1 MQTRQNLISKH
12 LDDKSFQQ
20 LLQNANTY
28 DSARL
33 RGLACPHAYAWLHTI
48 PNLAAP
54 ITLRITRER
63 DTASHNAR
71 ARFNLT
77 RGYDLL
83 MEYIKDDD
91 FFLTTGY
98 TTVVLC
104 AISQNCWVEAW
115 NRPQFVI
122 FDSEQREYMLPR
134 AESVEPALVYDTASR
149 LVVVGTIWHYDWY
162 MQQGFGLR
170 LDCNQL
176 PPRVRILIK
185 YKATHLLLAGVS
197 ATGDDVIFTLA
208 GKPSNLAKHDVFHLD
223 YVPNKRIKQDEKKI
237 N

>member
-91 FFLTTGY
+91 SYVYITQKLRICTQ
-98 TTVVLC
+98 
-104 AISQNCWVEAW
+104 SQILNAHS
-115 NRPQFVI
+115 RPC
-122 FDSEQREYMLPR
+122 
-134 AESVEPALVYDTASR
+134 
-149 LVVVGTIWHYDWY
+149 
-162 MQQGFGLR
+162 LR
-170 LDCNQL
+170 Q
-176 PPRVRILIK
+176 
-185 YKATHLLLAGVS
+185 
-197 ATGDDVIFTLA
+197 
-208 GKPSNLAKHDVFHLD
+208 
-223 YVPNKRIKQDEKKI
+223 
-237 N
+237 